1 MKKKIYDIKN
11 LSKIISQKRKDKKIV
26 LCHGVFDLVHIGHI
40 EHFKKAKSLGDILV
54 VTITSD
60 RFINKGPE
68 RPYFKSAL
76 RLSFLASIEF
86 IDYVSVIDSPSAIE
100 GIKLIKPNIYCKGND
115 YKNNKKDI
123 TNKIKKEIKEIKKIK
138 GKIIYTDEITFSSSK
153 ILNSSRIG
161 ISEDRYKIISSIKK
175 KYSYEKIETIINQ
188 LSNSKCLVLGE
199 IILDEYN
206 FCEPL
211 GKSGKDPIMMFRSL
225 YSEKYAG
232 GTAAIANH
240 VANFAQNV
248 KLISTI
254 GEKKDNIDFL
264 KKNLKKSVSLEFVIK
279 HNSPTIVK
287 KKYIDDLTKNKIIG
301 FYHFNDEPLN
311 IKEESKLSNFI
322 KKNAEKYDFVILA
335 DYSHGMIS
343 NKIANEIC
351 NKAKFLAVNAQ
362 INAAN
367 SSHHTLNKYS
377 KLDVMIINE
386 SELRHELRDRLSSV
400 DSLIKKFV
408 KNKKLKF
415 VVVTSGSK
423 GAILYDVKKNR
434 LFAAPSFTDRVID
447 KIGSGDAMLSI
458 FSLVLQKTLDPE
470 LSIFLGSLVAA
481 QAVQTIGNSK
491 SVDKNSLL
499 KTLQH
504 LL

>member
-11 LSKIISQKRKDKKIV
+11 LSQIISQKRKDKKIV
-26 LCHGVFDLVHIGHI
+26 LSHGVFDLVHIGHI

-68 RPYFKSAL
+68 RPYFTSAL
-76 RLSFLASIEF
+76 RLSFLESIEC
-86 IDYVSVIDSPSAIE
+86 IDYVSVLDAPSAIE
-100 GIKLIKPNIYCKGND
+100 GIKLIKPDIYCKGSD
-115 YKNNKKDI
+115 YKDNKKDI
-123 TNKIKKEIKEIKKIK
+123 TNKIKKEINEIKKNK
-138 GKIIYTDEITFSSSK
+138 GTIVYTDEITFSSSK
-153 ILNSSRIG
+153 ILNSSKIG
-161 ISEDRYKIISSIKK
+161 VSENRHKIISSIKK
-175 KYSYEKIETIINQ
+175 KYSYEDIEKIINQ
-188 LSNSKCLVLGE
+188 LASSKCLVMGE
-199 IILDEYN
+199 IIVDEYN

-211 GKSGKDPIMMFRSL
+211 GKSGKDPIMMFSSL
-225 YSEKYAG
+225 YIEKYAG

-240 VANFAQNV
+240 VANFANNV

-254 GEKKDNIDFL
+254 GEKKDNLNFL
-264 KKNLKKSVSLEFVIK
+264 KKNLNKSVSFEFFTK

-287 KKYIDDLTKNKIIG
+287 KKYIDDLTKSKIIG

-311 IKEESKLSNFI
+311 IREEKKLINLI
-322 KKNAEKYDFVILA
+322 KKNDKKYDAVILA
-335 DYSHGMIS
+335 DYGHGMIS
-343 NKIANEIC
+343 KKIAKEIC
-351 NKAKFLAVNAQ
+351 DKAKFLAVNAQ

-367 SSHHTLNKYS
+367 SSHHTLDKYF

-386 SELRHELRDRLSSV
+386 SELRHELKDRLSSV
-400 DSLIKKFV
+400 ESLIKTFV

-415 VVVTSGSK
+415 VVVTSGSR
-423 GAILYDVKKNR
+423 GAMLYDVKKNKV
-434 LFAAPSFTDRVID
+434 ATAPSFTDKVID
-447 KIGSGDAMLSI
+447 KIGAGDAMLSI

-470 LSIFLGSLVAA
+470 LSIFLGSLAAA
-481 QAVQTIGNSK
+481 QTVQTIGNSR
-491 SVDKNSLL
+491 SVDKNALL